1 MKSDSLGE
9 ESDIADSVNYK
20 PYHRLRR
27 KKIKY
32 LCHMVRGFSGPDIRR
47 ASKEGAG
54 PLRGQERKMWEIV
67 FLVTDNLPY
76 IFLSLKNL
84 LGVVH

>member
-1 MKSDSLGE
+1 
-9 ESDIADSVNYK
+9 
-20 PYHRLRR
+20 
-27 KKIKY
+27 
-32 LCHMVRGFSGPDIRR
+32 MVRGFSGPDIRR